1 MVAFAKIPL
10 MGRHF
15 LIGTGDYKNTS
26 EDKLLWED
34 LNRAKNLMWRSDY
47 EFGTS
52 IGFPGRKTYVWKRDM
67 AKMYETAYSCVDD
80 EGKEV
85 GRMLSGGAF
94 NWKKA
99 GELKVAKD
107 LVKEL
112 EELVIVSAFAIWA
125 AEGLVGWS
133 LVKAYDRG
141 EGDKVAPH

>member
-1 MVAFAKIPL
+1 MVAFAKIPM

-15 LIGTGDYKNTS
+15 LMGTGDYKNVS
-26 EDKLLWED
+26 EDKLVWED
-34 LNRAKNLMWRSDY
+34 LNRVKNFMRRSDY

-67 AKMYETAYSCVDD
+67 TKTYETAYTCVDD

-85 GRMLSGGAF
+85 GRMLSGGAL

-99 GELKVAKD
+99 GELKVGKD

-112 EELVIVSAFAIWA
+112 EELIIVSAFAIWA
-125 AEGLVGWS
+125 AEGLIGWS
-133 LVKAYDRG
+133 LVRAYDKG
-141 EGDKVAPH
+141 EREEVAAH